1 MERKAKLERK
11 TKETSIEIEMN
22 IDGSGD
28 TKINTSIG
36 FFDHLLTQ
44 IAVHGSFDMKILAEG
59 DLNVDNHHLIE
70 DTSIVLGKVFN
81 KALGNKIGITR
92 VGHCFFPM
100 DESLAF
106 VAIDIS
112 SRPFFKKEINWTN
125 PFLGS
130 KEDNLIPVDLIE
142 HFLYTFSINAQITLH
157 VRVLYGQNNH
167 HIAEAIFKALGK
179 ALDYSSRI
187 DSKGNRKLPSSKG
200 IL

>member
-11 TKETSIEIEMN
+11 TKETNIKIEMN

-28 TKINTSIG
+28 TEINTSIG

-44 IAVHGSFDMKILAEG
+44 IAVHGSFDMIILAEG

-81 KALGNKIGITR
+81 KALGNKVGITR
-92 VGHCFFPM
+92 VGNCFFPM

-187 DSKGNRKLPSSKG
+187 DSKGNQRLPSSKG

>member
-11 TKETSIEIEMN
+11 TKETSINIEIN
-22 IDGSGD
+22 IDGVGD
-28 TKINTSIG
+28 CKIETSIG
-36 FFDHLLTQ
+36 IFDHLLTQ
-44 IAVHGSFDMKILAEG
+44 IAIHGKFDMNIFAEG

-100 DESLAF
+100 DECLAF

-112 SRPFFKKEINWTN
+112 SRPFFKKQINWTN
-125 PFLGS
+125 PFIGS

-157 VRVLYGQNNH
+157 VRVLYGKNNH
-167 HIAEAIFKALGK
+167 HIAEAIFKSLGK
-179 ALDYSSRI
+179 ALDYSTRI